1 MGGHFIVGYFSCF
14 WSNENVFYFSV
25 SFSQLC
31 FYFYLICRKRFHLV
45 ITNGR
50 QGDCLGNFFWKLLL
64 FQLLL
69 VCRKQISP
77 LLKLIYLSFPKPFSI
92 FFPLLADWLFSLSIF
107 QALFASASKLAGLSS
122 QWSISAL
129 VCSSQRRQ
137 LAILLPHAHIQY
149 SLPDQQRVSSNW
161 KIATVAATMWLGVS
175 SAGW

>member
-1 MGGHFIVGYFSCF
+1 MIVCETVLEVIAFSIA
-14 WSNENVFYFSV
+14 FSV
-25 SFSQLC
+25 QKTNFTFIKVNKFVFSKTI
-31 FYFYLICRKRFHLV
+31 FY
-45 ITNGR
+45 
-50 QGDCLGNFFWKLLL
+50 
-64 FQLLL
+64 
-69 VCRKQISP
+69 
-77 LLKLIYLSFPKPFSI
+77 

-161 KIATVAATMWLGVS
+161 KIATVAATM
-175 SAGW
+175 